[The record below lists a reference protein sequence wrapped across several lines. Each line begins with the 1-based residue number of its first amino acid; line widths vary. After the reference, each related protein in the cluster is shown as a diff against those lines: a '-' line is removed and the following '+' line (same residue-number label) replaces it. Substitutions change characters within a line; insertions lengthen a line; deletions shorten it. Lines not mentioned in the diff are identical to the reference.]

1 MRKQYLYKFLYLCI
15 FASLVIPL
23 ILNIKINEISN
34 QIIEVNNEILLLER
48 ERNSI
53 KLKHSDVFSIAN
65 IDKLSKVNLY
75 ERLDVAQ
82 KINKLQIPYKL
93 NNREKA
99 KVAVLGFGK

>member
-1 MRKQYLYKFLYLCI
+1 MRKKYFYNLLYFCI
-15 FASLVIPL
+15 FSSLVVPL

-34 QIIEVNNEILLLER
+34 KIIEVNNDILILER

-53 KLKHSDVFSIAN
+53 KLKHSDTFSIAN
-65 IDKLSKVNLY
+65 IDKLSKLNLY

-93 NNREKA
+93 NNRENE

>member
-1 MRKQYLYKFLYLCI
+1 MMKQYLYHILYLCI
-15 FASLVIPL
+15 FASLVVPL

-34 QIIEVNNEILLLER
+34 HIIETNNEILLLDR

-53 KLKHSDVFSIAN
+53 KLKHSEVFSIAN

-82 KINKLQIPYKL
+82 KINKLEIPYKL
-93 NNREKA
+93 NNREKD

>member
-1 MRKQYLYKFLYLCI
+1 MRKKYFYNLLYFCI
-15 FASLVIPL
+15 FASLVVPL

-34 QIIEVNNEILLLER
+34 QIIEVNNEIINLER

-53 KLKHSDVFSIAN
+53 KLKHSDAFSIAN

-93 NNREKA
+93 NNHEKE

>member
-1 MRKQYLYKFLYLCI
+1 MRKKYIYKTLYFCI
-15 FASLVIPL
+15 FSSLVVPL

-34 QIIEVNNEILLLER
+34 QIIEVNNEILILER
-48 ERNSI
+48 EKNSI
-53 KLKHSDVFSIAN
+53 KLKHSDAFSIAN
-65 IDKLSKVNLY
+65 IDKLSKINLY

-93 NNREKA
+93 NNHEKE

>member
-1 MRKQYLYKFLYLCI
+1 MRKQYLYKLLYLCI

-53 KLKHSDVFSIAN
+53 KLEHSDVFSIAN

-93 NNREKA
+93 NNREKE
-99 KVAVLGFGK
+99 KIAVLGFGK

>member
-1 MRKQYLYKFLYLCI
+1 MRKKYIYNTLYFCI
-15 FASLVIPL
+15 FSSLLVPL

-34 QIIEVNNEILLLER
+34 EIIEVNNEILILER
-48 ERNSI
+48 EKNSI
-53 KLKHSDVFSIAN
+53 KLKHSDAFSIAN
-65 IDKLSKVNLY
+65 IDKLSKINLY

-93 NNREKA
+93 NNYEKE

>member
-1 MRKQYLYKFLYLCI
+1 MIKQYLYKFLYLCI

-53 KLKHSDVFSIAN
+53 KLEHSDVFSIAN

-93 NNREKA
+93 NNREKE
-99 KVAVLGFGK
+99 KIAVLGFGK

>member
-1 MRKQYLYKFLYLCI
+1 MRKKYFYSILYFCI
-15 FASLVIPL
+15 FFSLVIPL

-34 QIIEVNNEILLLER
+34 QIIDVNNEILILER

-53 KLKHSDVFSIAN
+53 KLKHSDTFSIAN

-75 ERLDVAQ
+75 QRLDVSQ

-93 NNREKA
+93 NNREQE

>member
-1 MRKQYLYKFLYLCI
+1 MRKKYIYKTLYFCI
-15 FASLVIPL
+15 FSSLVVPL

-34 QIIEVNNEILLLER
+34 QIIEVNNEILILER
-48 ERNSI
+48 EKNSI
-53 KLKHSDVFSIAN
+53 KLKHSDAFSIAN
-65 IDKLSKVNLY
+65 IDKLSKINLY

-93 NNREKA
+93 NNYEKE

>member
-1 MRKQYLYKFLYLCI
+1 MRKQYFYNILYFCI
-15 FASLVIPL
+15 LASLVVPL
-23 ILNIKINEISN
+23 VLNIKINEISN

-48 ERNSI
+48 ERNAI